1 MSNNNDNFRDILD
14 KMTKEVKPKD
24 YKPNQPTF
32 RPLNNFQSN
41 NTPAKS
47 RDYDQKF
54 KRQDDRGDAKRYKG
68 WNALI
73 RLAGF
78 LAALAGMYISA
89 QFSVDG
95 LSITVPN
102 REWVGWGLAVILI
115 VIQSAW
121 QKFGENLTI
130 FALAMICYV
139 YGITTNVI
147 GIMGNRGG
155 THDFWDFII
164 PVVFGILL
172 EVFPEPFLAW
182 SISGDISSDPLKKF
196 VDRWS

>member
-1 MSNNNDNFRDILD
+1 MSDDFRDMLSKIQGEGKHKD
-14 KMTKEVKPKD
+14 GGTKLH
-24 YKPNQPTF
+24 QPQY
-32 RPLNNFQSN
+32 RPTSQSN
-41 NTPAKS
+41 QNHSAQT
-47 RDYDQKF
+47 RQDDRQY
-54 KRQDDRGDAKRYKG
+54 KRQDDRGDAKRNRG

-73 RLAGF
+73 RI
-78 LAALAGMYISA
+78 AAFFAAISGMYISA

-95 LSITVPN
+95 FSITVPD
-102 REWVGWGLAVILI
+102 REWVGWGLAIILI
-115 VIQSAW
+115 VVQSAW
-121 QKFGENLTI
+121 QKFGDNLTI

-139 YGITTNVI
+139 YGIVTNVL

-155 THDFWDFII
+155 VQNIVDFII

>member
-1 MSNNNDNFRDILD
+1 MAN
-14 KMTKEVKPKD
+14 EPKFD
-24 YKPNQPTF
+24 FKQKLPQEHRNPVF
-32 RPLNNFQSN
+32 RPLNQPQIHPAPKY
-41 NTPAKS
+41 TPAKT
-47 RDYDQKF
+47 REDDLKY
-54 KRQDDRGDAKRYKG
+54 KRAEDKSDARRNRG

-73 RLAGF
+73 RVAAF
-78 LAALAGMYISA
+78 LAALSGMYISA

-95 LSITVPN
+95 FSITVPD
-102 REWVGWGLAVILI
+102 REWVGWGLAIILI

-121 QKFGENLTI
+121 QKFGDNLTI
-130 FALAMICYV
+130 FVLAMICYI

-155 THDFWDFII
+155 TQNIVDFII
-164 PVVFGILL
+164 PVVFGVLL

-196 VDRWS
+196 VERWS